1 MQIDNIQEFLEECG
15 LKEPL
20 YPGKRV
26 VKKLPQP
33 GEYKSHCV
41 VYDWRDPSKIRIE
54 VKAGLSG
61 RNLEPKELKKY
72 PVSFQSP
79 TFIEIEVDE
88 QAKKTAKKT
97 AKKAAKKKGGKK

>member
-1 MQIDNIQEFLEECG
+1 MEVNIQEFIKECG
-15 LKEPL
+15 LDEPF
-20 YPGKRV
+20 YPGKRI

-41 VYDWRDPSKIRIE
+41 VYDWRDPKKIHIE

-61 RNLEPKELKKY
+61 RDLPAKELKKY

-79 TFIEIEVDE
+79 TKIEIDVNDK
-88 QAKKTAKKT
+88 AFKTA
-97 AKKAAKKKGGKK
+97 